1 MSHPIVKDATAKMDK
16 SVEAFQQELGSIRT
30 GRATAGLL
38 DVVDVDAYGSRMKI
52 NQLGTITVPDA
63 HLIAIDLWDKTQ
75 LHAVEKAILASPLG
89 LNPSN
94 DGKIIRVPF
103 PPLSEERRKDLVKV
117 ARKLAEEARVSV
129 RNIRRHAVEE
139 IKTSQKDGKIP
150 EDDAHHLTD
159 ETQKV
164 TDKHIARI
172 DEALAAKEAD
182 IMEV

>member
-1 MSHPIVKDATAKMDK
+1 M
-16 SVEAFQQELGSIRT
+16 
-30 GRATAGLL
+30 
-38 DVVDVDAYGSRMKI
+38 
-52 NQLGTITVPDA
+52 
-63 HLIAIDLWDKTQ
+63 
-75 LHAVEKAILASPLG
+75 
-89 LNPSN
+89 
-94 DGKIIRVPF
+94 
-103 PPLSEERRKDLVKV
+103 
-117 ARKLAEEARVSV
+117 